1 MKLKILYKG
10 RSITPRDLQKLSDC
24 FGEKIDDMK
33 LCQAVI
39 LRVMQSHNALARGA
53 VVRALDT
60 GRCAA
65 GEGGRD
71 VRKIIRRARRELG
84 YTYTWHEKFD
94 RLYARLTSFELKLAL
109 AGLLNSFLNVFRFL
123 FRMND

>member
-1 MKLKILYKG
+1 MKLKIQYKG
-10 RSITPRDLQKLSDC
+10 RSITPRDLERLSNC

-84 YTYTWHEKFD
+84 YTYTWHEHYD
-94 RLYARLTSFELKLAL
+94 RIVAGLTSFELKVAI
-109 AGLLNSFLNVFRFL
+109 AGIFRSLLNALRFL
-123 FRMND
+123 FRMAD